1 MTTSEIEDR
10 RRTRVQLQRR
20 QQIRRRRAV
29 ALAGVAGLIALV
41 IVILLE
47 ATSSG
52 HSSKPP
58 APPVHKT
65 VVVHHPSFTAQ
76 TDAAIRHTL
85 SYTPYITLGRAR
97 KREIALTFD
106 DGPGPYTPQILAV
119 LKRMHVHGTFFEVGR
134 EVKAFSANTKALAQ
148 AGEAIEDHTEDHS
161 NLSQLPPRQ
170 QRDQVVDGSQ
180 TIMAAGA
187 PAPRLFRPPYG
198 AFNHR
203 TLAMLKRQGLLMVM
217 WSVDTSDFA
226 RPGVPR
232 IVSAALN
239 GAHPGGIILM
249 HDGGGNRSETVQ
261 ALPQI
266 IQGLRERGYSMVTV
280 PHLVRDDPPPHNQP
294 PPTPL
299 MGAT

>member
-1 MTTSEIEDR
+1 VTTSDIEAR
-10 RRTRVQLQRR
+10 RRTRLQLQRR

-29 ALAGVAGLIALV
+29 ALAGLTGLIALIVV
-41 IVILLE
+41 IVLE
-47 ATSSG
+47 ASSSG
-52 HSSKPP
+52 HARPP

-76 TDAAIRHTL
+76 TDAAIRNTL
-85 SYTPYITLGRAR
+85 SYTPYITQGRPQ

-106 DGPGPYTPQILAV
+106 DGPGPYTRQILAV
-119 LKRMHVHGTFFEVGR
+119 LKRLRVHGTFFEVGR
-134 EVKAFSANTKALAQ
+134 QVKAFGAETKALAA

-161 NLSQLPPRQ
+161 NLSHLAPPQ
-170 QRDQVVDGSQ
+170 QRGQVVAASQ
-180 TIMAAGA
+180 AIVAAGA

-198 AFNHR
+198 AFNHK
-203 TLAMLKRQGLLMVM
+203 TLTMLKRHGLLMVM
-217 WSVDTSDFA
+217 WSVDTSDYA

-232 IVSAALN
+232 IVSSALN

-249 HDGGGNRSETVQ
+249 HDGGGDRSETVQ

-266 IQGLRERGYSMVTV
+266 IKGLRQRGYSMVTV
-280 PHLVRDDPPPHNQP
+280 PHLVRDDPPPRHQP

-299 MGAT
+299 IGAT